1 MMPHRRGEPQVQL
14 DWATIS
20 YRSIMRTVVLVVLL
34 AALAGGFFYLRSSLH
49 GSPQEMALVDIGRA
63 ERLYREAQAAAGND
77 PDRIAAV
84 GHSGRLLSEAH
95 AAFDAKNFPEARATA
110 QQAQT
115 FAEKLLEGQQ
125 GDAFAA
131 RIFKFEGD
139 VKVKRAREFVWAS
152 LSGNTA
158 LRVGDQIKTASS
170 GSAQIIYFDGTI
182 TTIKPGSLLEIRE
195 LFEDPATKV
204 RKVEEKVNWGRVS
217 AATAEANVAGSIHA
231 VSTESTT
238 TRADSRAQF
247 DVSFDA
253 EKKSATTEM
262 HSGTTELVA
271 AGASQ
276 TLQPLD
282 RVDVLGDRV
291 VARGVLP
298 ASPSLLDPADSRV
311 FVAAGASPEVALRWG
326 QVAGAGHYRLQLART
341 ALFSSLVLDK
351 PDIRATSVR
360 LPGVGEGTWYW
371 RVAAVDAAGMPGGFS
386 EIRRFKVEGAHERA
400 ADDRT
405 PPPLSIAE
413 FLPSGHLLII
423 NGRTEPGALLT
434 VEGQSV
440 DVYDDGT
447 FTAIIRMKHEGQN
460 DISITS
466 QDAAGNETRLRKSV
480 FVESY

>member
-1 MMPHRRGEPQVQL
+1 
-14 DWATIS
+14 
-20 YRSIMRTVVLVVLL
+20 
-34 AALAGGFFYLRSSLH
+34 
-49 GSPQEMALVDIGRA
+49 
-63 ERLYREAQAAAGND
+63 
-77 PDRIAAV
+77 
-84 GHSGRLLSEAH
+84 
-95 AAFDAKNFPEARATA
+95 
-110 QQAQT
+110 
-115 FAEKLLEGQQ
+115 
-125 GDAFAA
+125 
-131 RIFKFEGD
+131 
-139 VKVKRAREFVWAS
+139 
-152 LSGNTA
+152 
-158 LRVGDQIKTASS
+158 
-170 GSAQIIYFDGTI
+170 
-182 TTIKPGSLLEIRE
+182 
-195 LFEDPATKV
+195 
-204 RKVEEKVNWGRVS
+204 
-217 AATAEANVAGSIHA
+217 
-231 VSTESTT
+231 
-238 TRADSRAQF
+238 
-247 DVSFDA
+247 
-253 EKKSATTEM
+253 
-262 HSGTTELVA
+262 
-271 AGASQ
+271 
-276 TLQPLD
+276 
-282 RVDVLGDRV
+282 
-291 VARGVLP
+291 VLP